1 MPGEAVKTHI
11 EADRSKLMR
20 LLEIRSLDFCGQP
33 LIGKMQPLV
42 REHDQDC
49 CHDQNAANYPER
61 PVARRCRSS
70 VSRPRWCG
78 DPTSGRKHID
88 QRNGNLSYLLRKRTA
103 RTGEPQEQSG
113 QLLDRIS
120 LAQTREATSF
130 VPRVEVQLSERRN
143 RTQWNA
149 VLPLPDHGK
158 EERIEIGAQRRE
170 ERTES
175 HR

>member
-1 MPGEAVKTHI
+1 
-11 EADRSKLMR
+11 MR
-20 LLEIRSLDFCGQP
+20 LLEIRSLDCCWRS

-42 REHDQDC
+42 PEHDQDC
-49 CHDQNAANYPER
+49 CRYQNAANYPKC
-61 PVARRCRSS
+61 PVAQRCRRSGA
-70 VSRPRWCG
+70 SRPYWFG
-78 DPTSGRKHID
+78 DPISARKYID
-88 QRNGNLSYLLRKRTA
+88 QCNGNLPYLLRKRTA

-130 VPRVEVQLSERRN
+130 VPRIEVQLSERRD

>member
-1 MPGEAVKTHI
+1 M
-11 EADRSKLMR
+11 L
-20 LLEIRSLDFCGQP
+20 LLEIRSPDCCWRS
-33 LIGKMQPLV
+33 LISKMQPLV

-49 CHDQNAANYPER
+49 CRDQNAANYPER

-70 VSRPRWCG
+70 VSLPRWCG

-88 QRNGNLSYLLRKRTA
+88 QRNGNLPYLLRKRTA

-120 LAQTREATSF
+120 FAQPREATSF
-130 VPRVEVQLSERRN
+130 VPRIEVQLSERRD

-149 VLPLPDHGK
+149 VLSLPDHGK
-158 EERIEIGAQRRE
+158 EERIEIGAQRRK

-175 HR
+175 HC